1 MIEMFIIGIAIDTR
15 TGSPII
21 ILNDE
26 DNRKALPIWIGQ
38 AEASA
43 MIRFLEN
50 IETPRPMTHDLLY
63 NIIETMG
70 LSIKKIEI
78 NDLNENTY
86 YATLFLEDKNGAEYQ
101 IDSRPSDAI
110 ILAMKS
116 KAQIYVTPNV
126 VMEGTVSTDVEREE
140 KESEEFKSFLRDIKP
155 SDFKKFLNKDTKIDV
170 DDLGQDD
177 SVN

>member
-1 MIEMFIIGIAIDTR
+1 MIEMFIMGIAIDTR

-21 ILNDE
+21 FLNDE
-26 DNRKALPIWIGQ
+26 ENRKALPIWIGQ

-43 MIRFLEN
+43 MIRVLEN
-50 IETPRPMTHDLLY
+50 IETPRPMTHDLLC
-63 NIIETMG
+63 NIIENLG
-70 LSIKKIEI
+70 SSIKKIEI

-86 YATLFLEDKNGAEYQ
+86 YASLVLQDKKGTEYQ

-116 KAQIYVTPNV
+116 KAKIFVTPNV
-126 VMEGTVSTDVEREE
+126 IMEGTVSTDIEREE

-155 SDFKKFLNKDTKIDV
+155 SDFKKFVSDDV
-170 DDLGQDD
+170 NIESDEPGNEGRD
-177 SVN
+177 N